1 MLSRRRLLLS
11 GLALGLSGRAAL
23 AQSHGNEADPFAGMD
38 AGVDAGGELFDP
50 ALLPPPESPIDFPIT
65 EIPERRIKKKFRRQM
80 VEAVQSFMRGEPPIG
95 VGPLRIPSEMCSYQ
109 AIVPKEVDWR
119 DYTATPV

>member
-1 MLSRRRLLLS
+1 VDVDVQFKPMRNVANDFMQDRQAMKAGNFTGIAGIPNQDMAMWVTMGPIADRTHDRLGAS
-11 GLALGLSGRAAL
+11 DLAIV
-23 AQSHGNEADPFAGMD
+23 E
-38 AGVDAGGELFDP
+38 
-50 ALLPPPESPIDFPIT
+50 
-65 EIPERRIKKKFRRQM
+65 FRRQM

-95 VGPLRIPSEMCSYQ
+95 VGPLRIPSAMCSYQ